1 MIDDL
6 RALVAVID
14 SKSLT
19 KATAR
24 LHLTQSA
31 VSRRIQ
37 QLEEMLGGALLDR
50 TQRPP
55 SATALGRRVYEQAL
69 PILRGVDEL
78 LTLAQ
83 EHAAP
88 TGTFRFGISQAIGDA
103 ILAEAM
109 EQLSAEYP
117 ALDMQVRAGWGAG
130 ISTLVASG
138 ELDAAII
145 MLPTGERPVA
155 PLIGWTI
162 ATVDVAIVQSRR
174 RPLVSDAVSLL
185 ELAGHSW
192 ILNPVGCGY
201 RAGLER
207 AMGERGGSVRV
218 AIDTYGTEIQL
229 RMIASGLG
237 LGMAPRSVLRA
248 SASRD
253 EISVVAASG
262 FTMQLDLWLI
272 HLRDLGNLKRPINM
286 MATTVA
292 GGFAR
297 YAAI

>member
-19 KATAR
+19 KATSR

-37 QLEEMLGGALLDR
+37 QLEDMLGGALLDR
-50 TQRPP
+50 SQRPP
-55 SATALGRRVYEQAL
+55 TATALGRRVYEQAL
-69 PILRGVDEL
+69 PILRGIDEL
-78 LTLAQ
+78 LTLAK
-83 EHAAP
+83 ENAPP

-103 ILAEAM
+103 ILADAV
-109 EQLSAEYP
+109 EQLSAQYP

-130 ISTLVASG
+130 LATLVATG
-138 ELDAAII
+138 AMDAAII
-145 MLPTGERPVA
+145 MLPSGDRPAA
-155 PLIGWTI
+155 PLRGWSI
-162 ATVDVAIVQSRR
+162 ATVDVVIVQSRR
-174 RPLVSDAVSLL
+174 RPLVSESVSLID
-185 ELAGHSW
+185 LAAQSW

-207 AMGERGGSVRV
+207 AMGESGGSMRV

-237 LGMAPRSVLRA
+237 LGMVPRSVLRA
-248 SASRD
+248 SAYRD
-253 EISVVAASG
+253 EISVVTAAG
-262 FTMQLDLWLI
+262 FDMQLDLWLL
-272 HLRDLGNLKRPINM
+272 HLQELGNLKRPINM

-292 GGFAR
+292 EGFAR
-297 YAAI
+297 YASV